1 MNDQE
6 LWAFFLERT
15 GTETAAYEAWSFG
28 DSPRVA
34 DELLALVLAGKKT
47 ATASSYEIY
56 IRENTPLPQV
66 GSSSVILNGR
76 GEAECVI
83 KTTALYIAPFAEVS
97 ADHAFKEG
105 EGDRS
110 LAHWREVHQDFFTRE
125 LSPYN
130 VLFSEDMLVVCEEFE
145 LVFVPPALMP
155 GQKAR

>member
-34 DELLALVLAGKKT
+34 DELLALVLA
-47 ATASSYEIY
+47 
-56 IRENTPLPQV
+56 
-66 GSSSVILNGR
+66 
-76 GEAECVI
+76 
-83 KTTALYIAPFAEVS
+83 
-97 ADHAFKEG
+97 
-105 EGDRS
+105 
-110 LAHWREVHQDFFTRE
+110 HWRQVHQDFFTRE

-130 VLFSEDMLVVCEEFE
+130 VLFFEDMLVVCEEFE
-145 LVFVPPALMP
+145 LVFVPPALVP